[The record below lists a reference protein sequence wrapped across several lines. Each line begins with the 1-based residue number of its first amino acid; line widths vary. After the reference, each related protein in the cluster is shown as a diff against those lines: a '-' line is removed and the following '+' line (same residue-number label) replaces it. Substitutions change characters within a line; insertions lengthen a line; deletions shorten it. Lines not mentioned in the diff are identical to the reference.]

1 MASTQR
7 PQDLTSKA
15 RIRYTALELYA
26 EHGEDGTPMRRIASA
41 AGVTVGLVV
50 HHFGTKDGLREAI
63 EEHVVELFVEAI
75 ASAPS
80 AGSAADVVRAR
91 DEAVTA
97 MLADHPDVV
106 GYLRRALLGL
116 DGQGARLL
124 ERLTD
129 LSTEQVNRAREAGL
143 ASTHHSDS
151 SQVIRMMTRQLGQLF
166 LQPMIDSMWTHLDK
180 DPSAAGKPVLTVRVD
195 DPAPAG

>member
-1 MASTQR
+1 MTSTQTAQT
-7 PQDLTSKA
+7 PTSKA
-15 RIRYTALELYA
+15 RIRNEALELYA
-26 EHGEDGTPMRRIASA
+26 QHGEDGTSMRRIASA

-63 EEHVVELFVEAI
+63 ELHVVELFVEAI
-75 ASAPS
+75 ESAPS
-80 AGSAADVVRAR
+80 AGGAADAVRAR
-91 DEAVTA
+91 DEAVSA
-97 MLADHPDVV
+97 MLASNPAVV

-116 DGQGARLL
+116 DGQGAGLL

-129 LSTEQVNRAREAGL
+129 LSAEQVARAREAGL

-166 LQPMIDSMWTHLDK
+166 LQPMIDSMWTQLAG
-180 DPSAAGKPVLTVRVD
+180 DPSAKPVLTVRVD
-195 DPAPAG
+195 EPAG